1 MIYARNP
8 CMFEQLPA
16 FQAQLQPLSMCSRAT
31 SNSGSTQLQITTTQT
46 AEGALVTLKKPLEQ
60 PSQYSSALQE
70 RIAAIQAKYA
80 AAPAYSLVSDV
91 FGNQYYVDN
100 TARVQAQM
108 QEELQAIDMAPVG
121 RRLAK
126 QSFRDY
132 ALELSHDGLELTV
145 SSLSDGE
152 QRALR
157 FGSALSDFYVKACT
171 VEDGRVAVLQIG
183 VVLEK
188 SAKKQDSLSA
198 LIDWAQQSAG
208 DDHCPAI
215 ASCAAV
221 NQQKKVQKRAR
232 AEKAK
237 RIEAEK
243 AKRIEAEK
251 AQRIQEAKAQ
261 RIQQAK
267 IERAQRIEA
276 EKAQRIQQAKIERAQ
291 RIEAERAQRMQQA
304 KIERAQR
311 IEVERAAAERLAAE
325 RLATQR
331 AEHDRAMAARRNTE
345 LKRQRDIAETQ
356 AIEEQRARIQAMVA
370 EQQARVQEQ
379 AKLQAQAEAQAQEQ
393 QRQRTLQ
400 EQAAYQRQLVAEER
414 ALKQK
419 RAKKEQNHT
428 AAATTVTP
436 PASPSPTRIA
446 ASPVVLEDVDDEETT
461 RYNASVRRSSSSSRG
476 YTPVVDD
483 A

>member
-16 FQAQLQPLSMCSRAT
+16 FRAQLQPLSMCSRAA

-70 RIAAIQAKYA
+70 RVAAIQAKYA

-188 SAKKQDSLSA
+188 SAEKQDSLSA

-208 DDHCPAI
+208 NAVQEEQCPAI

-232 AEKAK
+232 AERAK
-237 RIEAEK
+237 HIEAEK

-251 AQRIQEAKAQ
+251 AQRLEM
-261 RIQQAK
+261 
-267 IERAQRIEA
+267 ER
-276 EKAQRIQQAKIERAQ
+276 AQRIQQAKIERAQ
-291 RIEAERAQRMQQA
+291 RIEAERAQRIQQA
-304 KIERAQR
+304 KI
-311 IEVERAAAERLAAE
+311 ERAAAERLAAE

-331 AEHDRAMAARRNTE
+331 AEHDRAMSARRNAE

-379 AKLQAQAEAQAQEQ
+379 ARLQAQAQAQAQEQ

-419 RAKKEQNHT
+419 RAMKEQHPT
-428 AAATTVTP
+428 SAATTVTP

-461 RYNASVRRSSSSSRG
+461 RYNASVRRSSSPSRG

>member
-16 FQAQLQPLSMCSRAT
+16 FQAQLQPLSACSRAA
-31 SNSGSTQLQITTTQT
+31 SNSGSTKVQITTTQT

-108 QEELQAIDMAPVG
+108 QEELQAIDMASVG

-188 SAKKQDSLSA
+188 SAEKQDSLSA

-208 DDHCPAI
+208 NAVQEEQCPAI

-232 AEKAK
+232 AERAK
-237 RIEAEK
+237 HIEAEK

-251 AQRIQEAKAQ
+251 AQRLEMERAQ

-276 EKAQRIQQAKIERAQ
+276 EKAQRIQQAKIERA
-291 RIEAERAQRMQQA
+291 
-304 KIERAQR
+304 
-311 IEVERAAAERLAAE
+311 AAERLAAE

-331 AEHDRAMAARRNTE
+331 AEHDRAMAARRNAE

-370 EQQARVQEQ
+370 EQQARAEAQAKAQALEQ
-379 AKLQAQAEAQAQEQ
+379 AKLQEQ

-419 RAKKEQNHT
+419 RT
-428 AAATTVTP
+428 AASPSRKTSAATVTP
-436 PASPSPTRIA
+436 PASPSATRIA

-461 RYNASVRRSSSSSRG
+461 RYNASVRRSSSPSRG

>member
-1 MIYARNP
+1 
-8 CMFEQLPA
+8 MFEQLPA
-16 FQAQLQPLSMCSRAT
+16 FQAQLQPLSMCSRAA

-188 SAKKQDSLSA
+188 SAEKQDSLSA

-208 DDHCPAI
+208 NAVQEEQCPAI